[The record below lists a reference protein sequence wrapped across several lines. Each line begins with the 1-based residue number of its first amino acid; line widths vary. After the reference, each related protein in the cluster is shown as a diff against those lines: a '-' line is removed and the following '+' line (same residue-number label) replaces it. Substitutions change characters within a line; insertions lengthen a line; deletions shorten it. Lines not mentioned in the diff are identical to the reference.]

1 MGGRGVA
8 VETVCG
14 GWRWRV
20 EVEEETKRTP
30 GKKDT
35 QNLLKSAPLS
45 VEPLFLPGLAVLED

>member
-14 GWRWRV
+14 GVAV
-20 EVEEETKRTP
+20 EGGSGGGNKT
-30 GKKDT
+30 KDT

-45 VEPLFLPGLAVLED
+45 IEPLFLPGLAVLED

>member
-1 MGGRGVA
+1 MGGG
-8 VETVCG
+8 
-14 GWRWRV
+14 RWRV